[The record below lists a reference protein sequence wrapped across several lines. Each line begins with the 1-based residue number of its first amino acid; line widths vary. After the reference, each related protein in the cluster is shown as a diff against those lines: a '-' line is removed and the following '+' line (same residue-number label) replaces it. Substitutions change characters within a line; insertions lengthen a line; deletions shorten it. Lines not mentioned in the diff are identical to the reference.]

1 MNYWCEDLHLRCFQ
15 ESWKRY
21 CTLSVLLIYQIN
33 VVLTICD
40 CWLLQNLGE
49 RQQVISLTDCKLNCF
64 FFANINSPISP
75 SPPPCL
81 NIDPSNQIF
90 PISLYTLRAYWQEFT
105 VYYWGKTS
113 FEGTDQRRAKRTRVS
128 KCNYNVVG
136 KTGEAHEIIYHNKS
150 DDVECVEDMKKHGMH
165 IQQNWC
171 AGPRN
176 FFQGSNIEELL

>member
-1 MNYWCEDLHLRCFQ
+1 MFPGVLETLLHFICVTYLSNKRC
-15 ESWKRY
+15 SY
-21 CTLSVLLIYQIN
+21 HL
-33 VVLTICD
+33 
-40 CWLLQNLGE
+40 WLL
-49 RQQVISLTDCKLNCF
+49 VITKSGRKTTSNKFNRLQIELFF